1 MQKLIDKLVSVD
13 ECRNFITN
21 ALERGK
27 PEYVQPTRIRML
39 EILAGM
45 HSESNVVEQ
54 DCLKAIYAYEMVLSD
69 KNQKKTRASRTWQ
82 AVKKHGVIMAVQS
95 FVERSRDSSGFA
107 LLKSLGLTD
116 YSFEN
121 IVLKYPDYFSVA
133 AYQCASDKV
142 NNISQTLIKTPDK

>member
-1 MQKLIDKLVSVD
+1 MEKLIERLASVD
-13 ECRNFITN
+13 DCKNFINN
-21 ALERGK
+21 ALENGK

-45 HSESNVVEQ
+45 HSHSNVVEQ
-54 DCLKAIYAYEMVLSD
+54 ECLKAIYAYEMVLSD

-95 FVERSRDSSGFA
+95 FVEKSQDSSGFA
-107 LLKSLGLTD
+107 LLKSLGLIE

-121 IVLKYPDYFSVA
+121 IILKYPDYFSVVA
-133 AYQCASDKV
+133 FQSASEKV
-142 NNISQTLIKTPDK
+142 RKIAQTSTGKSDD